1 MNLKTFVYLKLL
13 NYCNNLNVLFL
24 STQISMMTHSESIS
38 FPFNFH
44 LTRIDKNCAFT
55 KKRARLWEKY
65 SIWFMYF
72 ACLLSSEWTFLY
84 VYICEKSIKKEED
97 AEDVCQLILET
108 KKEFFL
114 SLFSHCQL
122 SVYFDFESPTF
133 SWQMVCDG

>member
-1 MNLKTFVYLKLL
+1 MFILNCLIIVIIWMFCSFLLKFQWWLTVNRFHFPL
-13 NYCNNLNVLFL
+13 
-24 STQISMMTHSESIS
+24 TSE
-38 FPFNFH
+38 N

-72 ACLLSSEWTFLY
+72 ACLLSSEWTFLCM
-84 VYICEKSIKKEED
+84 YICEKSIKKEED

-108 KKEFFL
+108 NKEFFL

>member
-1 MNLKTFVYLKLL
+1 MKLVEEKEINKSHASSRLDRHEFKDFFYLKLL
-13 NYCNNLNVLFL
+13 NYCNNFYVLFL

-38 FPFNFH
+38 FPFKFH

-84 VYICEKSIKKEED
+84 VYICGKKH
-97 AEDVCQLILET
+97 
-108 KKEFFL
+108 KEGGRCWRRL
-114 SLFSHCQL
+114 PI
-122 SVYFDFESPTF
+122 DTRNE
-133 SWQMVCDG
+133 